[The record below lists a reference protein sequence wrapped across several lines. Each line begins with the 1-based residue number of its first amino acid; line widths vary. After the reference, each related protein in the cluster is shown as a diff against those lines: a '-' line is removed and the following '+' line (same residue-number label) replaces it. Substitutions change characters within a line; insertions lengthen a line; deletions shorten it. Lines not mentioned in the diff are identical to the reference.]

1 MGSRPTW
8 RDASAN
14 SHIIFIFKMNMRGAG
29 QSRRMRW
36 VWGLRSP
43 VGLIFYE
50 WSVIERVVHMFET
63 DLIDLVVD
71 VVIRLYLGGG
81 GASFVLNKSLY
92 SFLADWCAGSE
103 LWPSIC
109 RHRCHFLFFPR
120 PRMWRSRAWS
130 AWKKIIFLLPS
141 FSIFLLFRFRA
152 EAAAAAA
159 YLSRDGKRVPCC
171 FVLLVESTHVN

>member
-1 MGSRPTW
+1 MRSRPTW
-8 RDASAN
+8 RDGSAN

-43 VGLIFYE
+43 VGLIFCK
-50 WSVIERVVHMFET
+50 WSVIERVVQMFET

-71 VVIRLYLGGG
+71 VVIPLYLGGG

-103 LWPSIC
+103 LWPVDFDVTFYSFRRREC
-109 RHRCHFLFFPR
+109 DDHERDLLERKSFFCF
-120 PRMWRSRAWS
+120 
-130 AWKKIIFLLPS
+130 FLLAFS
-141 FSIFLLFRFRA
+141 FSFVFVWRRRLLLLICHVMGKGCLVV
-152 EAAAAAA
+152 
-159 YLSRDGKRVPCC
+159 LS
-171 FVLLVESTHVN
+171 F

>member
-1 MGSRPTW
+1 MG
-8 RDASAN
+8 
-14 SHIIFIFKMNMRGAG
+14 MRIEESGWFDFLWMVSDRAG
-29 QSRRMRW
+29 CPD
-36 VWGLRSP
+36 VWDR
-43 VGLIFYE
+43 FD
-50 WSVIERVVHMFET
+50 RF
-63 DLIDLVVD
+63 VD

-109 RHRCHFLFFPR
+109 RHRCHFLFFPP

-130 AWKKIIFLLPS
+130 AWKKIIFLLLS

-159 YLSRDGKRVPCC
+159 YLSRDAKRVPCC